1 MKVSQISIL
10 FLAIIFITSCKAV
23 ERFVLSEQ
31 SHLPDAELIENL
43 KTHRAEFEKLVV
55 MISEDKNL
63 KRVDSDWTDP
73 KDFSPERTAEY
84 RKLFRVAGIPR
95 GFYAGHEN
103 SQVQIRFLASSQ
115 GFVTHGSSK
124 GYIYG
129 DECSDGKML
138 ESLDQIS
145 SAERPYGSGC
155 RHIEG
160 KWYLY
165 SLKHAGQNLAL
176 SVQDFQ

>member
-1 MKVSQISIL
+1 M
-10 FLAIIFITSCKAV
+10 FITSCKAV

-31 SHLPDAELIENL
+31 AHLPDAELIENF
-43 KTHRAEFEKLVV
+43 KTHRAEFEKLVA

-95 GFYAGHEN
+95 GFYAGYEDN
-103 SQVQIRFLASSQ
+103 QVQIRFLASLQ
-115 GFVTHGSSK
+115 GFMTHGSSK

-129 DECSDGKML
+129 DECSDGKTL
-138 ESLDQIS
+138 ESLDEMS

-155 RHIEG
+155 RHIES

-165 SLKHAGQNLAL
+165 FYG
-176 SVQDFQ
+176 D